1 MRIFLH
7 ELKKIFT
14 WRMILLLLF
23 VNTILFFLL
32 IEFHIT
38 YFPNGRPALDL
49 YNVGVEMVEKYGVDM
64 KEEEFQD
71 FIKTYELKVKEADEF
86 LQSRKEFV
94 DANLD
99 SYEKFRHYEY
109 DDDVTDKL
117 VRKVMFD
124 ERVDLF
130 WELQARETLIEYY
143 EWKEVGLEN
152 LKNDA
157 KGAQKERLEE
167 LIEKGQYQVYTDVVI
182 LNFNDFIFNVVIT
195 IMISVV
201 IVISPIF
208 IKDRSRQLLDL
219 QYTMKKGRN
228 LYKTKAL
235 AGFISTFIVI
245 TVLLIVYFSLY
256 SLNNTS
262 MFFDIP
268 IHMFVWDLY
277 WYDLT
282 FFQYIVL
289 TVLAIYVLGFVFAL
303 LSMCFSN
310 IMPNYITL
318 IGIQV
323 PFVVAMIAYGVD
335 YLVTSIISLSLPKW
349 AVPISYILLIV
360 CSVLFIVYLWRREK
374 RRDILI

>member
-1 MRIFLH
+1 MRILLH

-14 WRMILLLLF
+14 WRIILLLLF
-23 VNTILFFLL
+23 VNAILFFLL

-49 YNVGVEMVEKYGVDM
+49 YNVGVEMIEKYGTDLE
-64 KEEEFQD
+64 EEEFQD
-71 FIKTYELKVKEADEF
+71 FLKTYELKVKEADEF
-86 LQSRKEFV
+86 LQTRKEFV

-99 SYEKFRHYEY
+99 SYEKFRQFEH
-109 DDDVTDKL
+109 DDEVGNTL
-117 VRKVMFD
+117 VNKVMFD

-157 KGAQKERLEE
+157 KGAQKERFEE

-182 LNFNDFIFNVVIT
+182 LNFNDFIFNVAIT

-208 IKDRSRQLLDL
+208 IKDRLRQLLDL

-268 IHMFVWDLY
+268 IYMFVWDYY

-289 TVLAIYVLGFVFAL
+289 TVIAIYVLGFVFAL

-310 IMPNYITL
+310 IMPNYISL
-318 IGIQV
+318 IGVQV
-323 PFVVAMIAYGVD
+323 PFVVAMIAYGFD

-349 AVPISYILLIV
+349 AVPTSYMFMLV
-360 CSVLFIVYLWRREK
+360 CSVLFIVYLWRKEK